1 MRYLGID
8 FGLRRIGLAISEGE
22 YASAWKIVKTDSLNS
37 SLKQILNILEKERFD
52 KVVVGVP
59 EGGKV
64 ATVVKGFIKKLQA
77 NGINAEATEETLSS
91 KIGKQRMIELGLP
104 QKKRRFDDAYS
115 AVEILQNYLEKDKL
129 DNEKS

>member
-37 SLKQILNILEKERFD
+37 SLKQILNILEKEKFD
-52 KVVVGVP
+52 KVVIGVP
-59 EGGKV
+59 ESGKV
-64 ATVVKGFIKKLQA
+64 VKAVKGLINKLKVS
-77 NGINAEATEETLSS
+77 GINVEAVEETLSS

-115 AVEILQNYLEKDKL
+115 AVEILQNYLEKGKL
-129 DNEKS
+129 DNEKL